1 MVDMELYE
9 VSRNLIKA
17 GVLSGY
23 DITTEALLTKLMY
36 LLGESPDST
45 DYVKKLLQTDLCGE
59 ITLNN

>member
-1 MVDMELYE
+1 MELYE